1 MGVLNSIKNDFFGVC
16 MPLAYYFCML
26 PSDVLENRNER
37 FRLFYDVYAGA
48 IYMIAIFCHASQLV
62 KLYQILADENFI
74 FDELIRNY
82 IITLYHFNALI
93 KCIFLRGKVSSR
105 IYRTIIEYENKI
117 YQSQNESLIS
127 IYKLTLSSTR
137 NTKRYYLAG
146 IVLVVVFYIAAPAFR
161 DPYYIQRENETIIV
175 PQVPLSSWTL
185 VDDKYWYAF
194 AWTSAAGTYLSI
206 FFVTTDLIC
215 YSFIAFST
223 CQLDILQYYIN
234 NFHEHSQ
241 EIMDQTGCTKTES
254 FRIFQRE
261 CLKTHQDIISY
272 VKALNGSLKKIM
284 MLDFLPS
291 SIQLA
296 GIIFQMMTNLSV
308 IQCTLLGHFVCTLI
322 ARIFIYCNSADNL
335 AAQSQNIAT
344 AWYQI
349 DWTELPYDVR
359 KNIVLCIARSQKPL
373 TITIGDFQAI
383 SLGTFLVILKG
394 TYSYMMLLTTV

>member
-1 MGVLNSIKNDFFGVC
+1 MGVLNSIQNNFFGVC

-26 PSDVLENRNER
+26 PSDILEDRSKR

-48 IYMIAIFCHASQLV
+48 IYMMALFCHLGELI

-82 IITLYHFNALI
+82 IITLYHVNALI
-93 KCIFLRGKVSSR
+93 KCIFLRGKVGSR

-117 YQSQNESLIS
+117 YQSQNESVIS
-127 IYKLTLSSTR
+127 IYKLTLSSIR

-146 IVLVVVFYIAAPAFR
+146 MVLVVVFYIAAPAFR
-161 DPYYIQRENETIIV
+161 DPYYIQKGNETIIV

-185 VDDKYWYAF
+185 VDDNYWYAF
-194 AWTSAAGTYLSI
+194 VWTSAAGTYLTI

-215 YSFIAFST
+215 YSFIAFGS

-234 NFHEHSQ
+234 NFHEYSQ

-254 FRIFQRE
+254 FRMLQRE
-261 CLKTHQDIISY
+261 YLMMHQDIISY

-296 GIIFQMMTNLSV
+296 GIIFQMMTNLSI
-308 IQCTLLGHFVCTLI
+308 IQCTLLGHFTCTLI
-322 ARIFIYCNSADNL
+322 ARMFIYCNSADNL
-335 AAQSQNIAT
+335 AVQSQNIAT

-359 KNIVLCIARSQKPL
+359 RNIILCIARSQKPL